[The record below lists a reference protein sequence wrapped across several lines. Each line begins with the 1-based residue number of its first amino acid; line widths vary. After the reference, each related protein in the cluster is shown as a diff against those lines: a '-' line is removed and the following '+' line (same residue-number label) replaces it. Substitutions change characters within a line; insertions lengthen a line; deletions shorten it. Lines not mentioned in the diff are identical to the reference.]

1 MIDFVE
7 RLVRALLRVPAE
19 SWIALS
25 FIPLA
30 ALFVCALWR
39 ADRGEASTFKLVHF
53 VTSETGRGSAYAL
66 GYTTLVV
73 VCSWGVWALIV
84 LGKLT
89 EWYITVVCSV
99 FVLGAL
105 GGTAARVT
113 SKIKGVPDPNPAAG
127 DIPDEPQPAL
137 ERKTT
142 VHEETTERT
151 PAAPVNPL
159 AKKKG
164 GMG

>member
-1 MIDFVE
+1 MIEFVE
-7 RLVRALLRVPAE
+7 RLIRALLRVPAE
-19 SWIALS
+19 SWVALS

-30 ALFVCALWR
+30 AIFVAALWR
-39 ADRGEASTFKLVHF
+39 ADRGNASTFKLVHF
-53 VTSETGRGSAYAL
+53 VTNDVGRGSAYAL

-113 SKIKGVPDPNPAAG
+113 SKIKGVPDPSPAAG
-127 DIPDEPQPAL
+127 DIPDEPAPAL

-142 VHEETTERT
+142 VHEETTERS
-151 PAAPVNPL
+151 AAPASPL
-159 AKKKG
+159 AKKPK